1 MRRLGTIVLGLDVVV
16 AVALFLFLDSPTNYL
31 IAAVMVVS
39 GVTVMYVLRMTA
51 DRMGDAQSILDGRQP
66 TAWTQVVAVDHE
78 GDAPRPWS
86 LELTDQP
93 GTYLHVGGTQKTQW
107 RFERGETLS
116 GPRIRAHR
124 QSVCGHRL
132 LRSPSS
138 TRAQLASRGAV
149 DETEVRITNRLNRS
163 GPGNVNMSGYR
174 MERGWHRGVSSRAV
188 SGL

>member
-1 MRRLGTIVLGLDVVV
+1 MHLTDADIGYLRWRLGARERMRRLGTIVLGLDVVV

-39 GVTVMYVLRMTA
+39 GVTVVYVLRMTA

-66 TAWTQVVAVDHE
+66 TAWTQVVAVDDE

-107 RFERGETLS
+107 RFERGETYLVHGFGPADNPYAGIVFFVRPHQRERSWHHAAPSTKRRYLS
-116 GPRIRAHR
+116 R
-124 QSVCGHRL
+124 
-132 LRSPSS
+132 
-138 TRAQLASRGAV
+138 T
-149 DETEVRITNRLNRS
+149 D
-163 GPGNVNMSGYR
+163 
-174 MERGWHRGVSSRAV
+174 
-188 SGL
+188 